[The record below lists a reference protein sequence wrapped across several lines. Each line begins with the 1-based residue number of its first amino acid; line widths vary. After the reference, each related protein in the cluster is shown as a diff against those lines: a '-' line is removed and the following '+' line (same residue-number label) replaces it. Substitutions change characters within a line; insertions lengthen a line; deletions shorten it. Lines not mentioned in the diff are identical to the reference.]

1 MSYLDDFWDQRRKLR
16 ESKAALSPEQKKAA
30 EERLLS
36 DQRQKAINY
45 KKFFGEE
52 FGRSVMLDLMNKHHV
67 LSSLPD
73 TSDPL
78 ALARAE
84 GRREVVLELLQ
95 RANVSMEQLDKMLK
109 GDFV

>member
-1 MSYLDDFWDQRRKLR
+1 MSYLEDFWDQRA
-16 ESKAALSPEQKKAA
+16 KARAARSGKTQEQIKA
-30 EERLLS
+30 EEEKFLAE
-36 DQRQKAINY
+36 QRQKAINY

-67 LSSLPD
+67 LSPLPD

-78 ALARAE
+78 AMARAE
-84 GRREVVLELLQ
+84 GRREVVLDLLQ